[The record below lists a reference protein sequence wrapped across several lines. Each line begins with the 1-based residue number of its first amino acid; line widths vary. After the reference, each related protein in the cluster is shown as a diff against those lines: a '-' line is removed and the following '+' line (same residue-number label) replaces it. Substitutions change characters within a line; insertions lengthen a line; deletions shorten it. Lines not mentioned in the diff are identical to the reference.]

1 MSRAVPAAVDLDFS
15 GRRRP
20 PGALGWLML
29 VCGALAA
36 LGVLHEFDVAETRA
50 AEARHAYERARRETA
65 VARPVRL
72 PAAPLTDVE
81 RRAALGVVAGLG
93 RDWNALL
100 AALEAAADDPGLA
113 LLALDQDGAKG
124 RLKLSGEARNLPE
137 VFAFVKRLEAIPA
150 LRDVRLAGYAFR
162 QDGPIQVVGFDLQ
175 ARWEAQP

>member
-1 MSRAVPAAVDLDFS
+1 VSRAVPSAVDLDFS

-29 VCGALAA
+29 ACGALAA
-36 LGVLHEFDVAETRA
+36 LGVLHEFDVAETRV
-50 AEARHAYERARRETA
+50 AEARHAYERARRQTA
-65 VARPVRL
+65 VARPARP
-72 PAAPLTDVE
+72 PAAPLTDPE
-81 RRAALGVVAGLG
+81 RRAAIGVAVGLG

-100 AALEAAADDPGLA
+100 AALETAADDPGLA
-113 LLALDQDGAKG
+113 LLELDQDGAKG

-162 QDGPIQVVGFDLQ
+162 QDGPIQVVGFELQ